1 VKTKK
6 KERAPHR
13 ILGID
18 PGGHVA
24 GWGLVRQEGNKLSLE
39 DCGTLRPGS
48 GIEFPERLRRLHEA
62 MGEVL
67 DRMQPE
73 AVAIESVF
81 FARHPKAALQLGHVR
96 GVLLLAAASR
106 SLPIFEYPPATVK
119 KAVTGHGA
127 AKKEQVRDMV
137 NVLLG
142 TRVEGATDKSD
153 ALAIAICH
161 AHSGGFLSRLKEL
174 DPGPKRR
181 RAPKAVAS
189 RSPARKAKS

>member
-1 VKTKK
+1 MPARDKQ
-6 KERAPHR
+6 RAPHR

-24 GWGLVRQEGNKLSLE
+24 GWGLICQTGNKLSLE
-39 DCGTLRPGS
+39 ECGTLRPGS
-48 GIEFPERLRRLHEA
+48 RIEFPERLRRLHQA
-62 MGEVL
+62 MGEVIERL
-67 DRMQPE
+67 QPQ

-96 GVLLLAAASR
+96 GVLILAAAER
-106 SLPIFEYPPATVK
+106 ELPIFEYPPATVK

-142 TRVEGATDKSD
+142 TRVEGAADKSD

-161 AHSGGFLSRLKEL
+161 AHSGSLLARLKKL

-181 RAPKAVAS
+181 RTTKSVAR
-189 RSPARKAKS
+189 RSPVRKAK